1 MTDQPDDI
9 PRCASGERPYFFD
22 DPAVD
27 QLYAMFL
34 ALAGELSVAW
44 DRIDA
49 LERLLVAGGVLAAG
63 QTSEFVPEEFAAA
76 ERAARRRAMIERL
89 FRVLAKK
96 DAPLSPAA
104 EMPEMSR
111 IISDLEKT

>member
-1 MTDQPDDI
+1 MDRPDDI
-9 PRCASGERPYFFD
+9 PRRASGERPCFFD

-34 ALAGELSVAW
+34 TLAGELSVAW

-49 LERLLVAGGVLAAG
+49 LERLLVARDVLAAG
-63 QTSEFVPEEFAAA
+63 ETAEFVPDEEAAA
-76 ERAARRRAMIERL
+76 ERATRRRAMIERL
-89 FRVLAKK
+89 FRVLARE

-104 EMPEMSR
+104 EMPQMSR
-111 IISDLEKT
+111 LISDLKKT

>member
-1 MTDQPDDI
+1 MDQPDDI
-9 PRCASGERPYFFD
+9 PRRASGERPYFFD

-44 DRIDA
+44 DRIDT
-49 LERLLVAGGVLAAG
+49 LERLLVARDVLAARE
-63 QTSEFVPEEFAAA
+63 TADFVPDELAAV

-89 FRVLAKK
+89 FRVLASQE
-96 DAPLSPAA
+96 APLSAA
-104 EMPEMSR
+104 ADMPEMSR
-111 IISDLEKT
+111 LISDLKKT